1 MSWCMSSCINEE
13 PLSSPV
19 NNSGEGNISFT
30 LGGSAGAKALT
41 RGETPTAQDCEKHID
56 HLHVVAF
63 KNGLLTAVVKDV
75 VPDQDN
81 NCVANVG
88 GSGTMDIY
96 FIANADADLAA
107 LIEALTVGT
116 STPADLE
123 ALIATQSPG
132 EYEASDYTGKFLM
145 VGMVGSVTVQASGA
159 TSTNIGTINL
169 TRLAARIDI
178 AAMPEGFTI
187 SSVQVCNYYT
197 KSLLMRDGNTATMPE
212 TLGSPTDMTAVSL
225 TNGDLPYTGRF
236 FVYEDPT
243 SQLEVVITGTYA
255 SKDVTAV
262 VSFAA
267 PSGGGAAAPIK
278 RNSIYTIS
286 LAASSETSTVA
297 ELEGSITVKD
307 WDEGATVTAQNSAI
321 ISNNAAPAAVAFDN
335 LSNCTETSGTLN
347 VTAAETAVSFDVV
360 VTNASKGNISKLVCK
375 YPVTGKG
382 ITISGGDFTDDTH
395 QTFTVNITAAC
406 ASDPYILEAQNV
418 LKNTASLAIYIND
431 PDLGLALTDGNIAAG
446 YVIADN
452 GLAYASKDQA
462 ESYNHTPVALVYQMG
477 NTANSTYTHG
487 VAIALADASESAAW
501 KSSNDGTCTVQS
513 SDFST
518 AKSYMDGVTYT
529 ATLVNSSHSG
539 HGHAAATAANGYT
552 PTISGAKWFLP
563 SMGQWC
569 AFINWCNNGSDVNTD
584 WGWNNNTTSRD
595 NVRSK
600 LDAAGGSSA
609 IVQDAVYWSSTEI
622 DTNDAVF
629 VSFNSSYGIDVRG
642 TSKTGTYRV
651 RAFLAF

>member
-178 AAMPEGFTI
+178 AAMPTGFTI

-212 TLGSPTDMTAVSL
+212 ALGSPTDMTAVSL

-297 ELEGSITVKD
+297 ELVGSITVKD

-321 ISNNAAPAAVAFDN
+321 ISNNAAPTAVAFDN
-335 LSNCTETSGTLN
+335 LPTTGSTATADGNHVTITPDGTTD
-347 VTAAETAVSFDVV
+347 VTFDVV

-382 ITISGGDFTDDTH
+382 ITISGGDFAADGVT

-418 LKNTASLAIYIND
+418 LKNTASLSIYIND
-431 PDLGLALTDGNIAAG
+431 
-446 YVIADN
+446 AD
-452 GLAYASKDQA
+452 
-462 ESYNHTPVALVYQMG
+462 P
-477 NTANSTYTHG
+477 G
-487 VAIALADASESAAW
+487 VALADAALGMIVASNGKAYTTSNYY
-501 KSSNDGTCTVQS
+501 SSYGDKVAVVGYKEGTGGFAIALVDAEDQTWNEITNDGANKNDYCVLADGKRGNVPAAPTGMTWYILTRGNYSALFQSMGSTV
-513 SDFST
+513 ST
-518 AKSYMDGVTYT
+518 ASYYYYDS
-529 ATLVNSSHSG
+529 N
-539 HGHAAATAANGYT
+539 
-552 PTISGAKWFLP
+552 
-563 SMGQWC
+563 
-569 AFINWCNNGSDVNTD
+569 VNTMI
-584 WGWNNNTTSRD
+584 T
-595 NVRSK
+595 
-600 LDAAGGSSA
+600 AAGGTALSGT
-609 IVQDAVYWSSTEI
+609 YWSSAEG
-622 DTNDAVF
+622 DNAYRGWDFNDSCWGSVND
-629 VSFNSSYGIDVRG
+629 SKSLTHNVRP
-642 TSKTGTYRV
+642 V
-651 RAFLAF
+651 LVW

>member
-1 MSWCMSSCINEE
+1 MSSCINEE

-212 TLGSPTDMTAVSL
+212 ALGSPTDMTAVSL

-321 ISNNAAPAAVAFDN
+321 ISNNAAPTAVAFDN

-382 ITISGGDFTDDTH
+382 ITISGGDFAADGVT

-431 PDLGLALTDGNIAAG
+431 PDPGVDFANVTSTHKGWYIAQNGKAYQTMALAQQFSGSAAVG
-446 YVIADN
+446 YIC
-452 GLAYASKDQA
+452 YAGAVDKYFDKFI
-462 ESYNHTPVALVYQMG
+462 
-477 NTANSTYTHG
+477 
-487 VAIALADASESAAW
+487 AIALHNAHTTYTTWSDALSKVNTYASTNAITVGSTTYNTNAPGT
-501 KSSNDGTCTVQS
+501 STYYDQVTDGTGTS
-513 SDFST
+513 SASRT
-518 AKSYMDGVTYT
+518 GSIVKG
-529 ATLVNSSHSG
+529 
-539 HGHAAATAANGYT
+539 
-552 PTISGAKWFLP
+552 WRLP
-563 SMGQWC
+563 S
-569 AFINWCNNGSDVNTD
+569 VTD
-584 WGWNNNTTSRD
+584 WRYIFAGLGGLSATSPAG
-595 NVRSK
+595 VG
-600 LDAAGGSSA
+600 AGGSYPYGTGSTLLSA
-609 IVQDAVYWSSTEI
+609 INTACDNTELQSSYYWSSSELSS
-622 DTNDAVF
+622 DSDYAWLY
-629 VSFNSSYGIDVRG
+629 SFNSSYFYNHY
-642 TSKTGTYRV
+642 KTDNSYV
-651 RAFLAF
+651 RAVFAY